1 MRRIAALAGLFIVTG
16 AFASPVLNLDG
27 LSPDATLFRLNQ
39 AESDL
44 AFEVRKMGFMSEK
57 GRFADVT
64 ATIYSDSPSLET
76 IRMATVIDV
85 DSIVLSSEDKRQW
98 LLGEDWFNAATYPEA
113 TFECADVTMTGPRE
127 AVAEGMMTIRGI
139 SQPATFAITFDSN
152 VIDSLRDDEVLSF
165 EATGSFSRSAF
176 GMTKMSGLLGD
187 IVELDFDGRF
197 DRASVSR
204 AAPTEIPG

>member
-1 MRRIAALAGLFIVTG
+1 MHRIAALAGLFIVTG
-16 AFASPVLNLDG
+16 AFASPALH
-27 LSPDATLFRLNQ
+27 PDATLFRLNQ

-64 ATIYSDSPSLET
+64 ATIYSDSAGLET
-76 IRMATVIDV
+76 IRMETVIDV
-85 DSIVLSSEDKRQW
+85 DSIVLSSEDKREW
-98 LLGEDWFNAATYPEA
+98 LLSEDWFNAAAYPQA
-113 TFECADVTMTGPRE
+113 TFECANVTMTGTRE

-139 SQPATFAITFDSN
+139 TQPATFSIIFDSD
-152 VIDSLRDDEVLSF
+152 VMDSLREGEVLSF

-187 IVELDFDGRF
+187 TVELDFDGRF
-197 DRASVSR
+197 DRAVEQ
-204 AAPTEIPG
+204 APTEIPG